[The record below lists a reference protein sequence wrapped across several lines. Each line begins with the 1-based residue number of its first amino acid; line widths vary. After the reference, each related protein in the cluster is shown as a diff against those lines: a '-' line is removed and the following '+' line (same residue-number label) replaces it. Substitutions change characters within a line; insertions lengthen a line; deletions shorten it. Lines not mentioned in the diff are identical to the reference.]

1 MLATYL
7 GHLADVCF
15 NLNMKRMNG
24 AFGSGLEIR
33 IERFQEKSP
42 FDDEGESN
50 ISSWNLGYFLN
61 SIIQFIL

>member
-50 ISSWNLGYFLN
+50 ISS
-61 SIIQFIL
+61 